1 MAILTLRFP
10 AHHPLRQSAVCYV
23 LYAYGRMRVSSG
35 FWPVMLIVV
44 FVIAWVAAKVIEA
57 AKKSEEQWREV
68 DKSKLK
74 EWDDDE
80 DS

>member
-1 MAILTLRFP
+1 
-10 AHHPLRQSAVCYV
+10 
-23 LYAYGRMRVSSG
+23 VSSG
-35 FWPVMLIVV
+35 FWPVVLIVV

-57 AKKSEEQWREV
+57 ARKSEEQWREV